1 MSAEIHN
8 NMHTDK
14 CMAECFDWKGSSLAF
29 TSDELQVHNACTA
42 AATCHS
48 FQTVPTKTHNTRQ
61 VNHEIDGKWTTIQ
74 WTEYISQIILHAP
87 FVSFLFYQM
96 CIEASLLSPLS
107 PPESMLMRLCFG
119 ICEINSAKSSI
130 SSQSS
135 ATPIQ
140 HWFWGDEGGICSIR
154 HHTHW
159 NICEI
164 NSVNSTVSASTLNDG
179 EGVGMWGHYEFSFL
193 LR

>member
-1 MSAEIHN
+1 MSPCGHVVDIETPSSDCAAFTLYVYSNMSAEIHN

-74 WTEYISQIILHAP
+74 WTEFISQIILHAP
-87 FVSFLFYQM
+87 FVSFVFYQM

-140 HWFWGDEGGICSIR
+140 HWFWGGGGVYAQSDI
-154 HHTHW
+154 TLT
-159 NICEI
+159 EI
-164 NSVNSTVSASTLNDG
+164 FAK
-179 EGVGMWGHYEFSFL
+179 
-193 LR
+193 